1 MLSLLWLG
9 FFFFGQYLCFKY
21 CGSFNI
27 LNILFDL
34 FDVIIII
41 FNIPIK
47 KIFLKYIFFFALSI
61 NFPLTHVVSCHISPH
76 VSNKR
81 KSERRGWAQKFLCNF
96 ILFFHFSC

>member
-9 FFFFGQYLCFKY
+9 FFLGQYLCFKY

-34 FDVIIII
+34 FVVVIII

-47 KIFLKYIFFFALSI
+47 K
-61 NFPLTHVVSCHISPH
+61 
-76 VSNKR
+76 
-81 KSERRGWAQKFLCNF
+81 KFLICF
-96 ILFFHFSC
+96 FVLFYPLFFH